1 MSECN
6 LEAWTTVTMLSQNL
20 YEVKFPNGE
29 LIPISPKN
37 ARDNRIYY
45 KRRTTNNLW
54 RTEPLYWL
62 VLRIQTGAP
71 LSVIRKSVWL
81 LPIRNSHIF
90 DHKYL
95 FAPPILRPQYTPIA
109 YPSQIGA
116 QYNATLTIPPHRA
129 TFPAEVQTY
138 QVNNHHWQYQRYWG
152 CQSHHFQ
159 YIFPCGDF
167 EVSLLNIRPP
177 TYTQDFC
184 QKLPDLENPYHSYTQ
199 AASLIQKRMA
209 INHTWYS
216 WPTLH
221 ANTTQPSISLQQ
233 SFGNYSMAE
242 LISDYQQL
250 TPAVT

>member
-1 MSECN
+1 MDNSN
-6 LEAWTTVTMLSQNL
+6 NVVTKSVWSKISKWRT
-20 YEVKFPNGE
+20 YPNFTQ
-29 LIPISPKN
+29 N
-37 ARDNRIYY
+37 ARDNRIYH

-152 CQSHHFQ
+152 CQSHQFSIYFSLWWFRSFFTKHSTTHLHTRLLPKITRSWEPLSFVYPSSKFNTKAHGNQSHLVLLANPTCQ
-159 YIFPCGDF
+159 Y
-167 EVSLLNIRPP
+167 
-177 TYTQDFC
+177 
-184 QKLPDLENPYHSYTQ
+184 
-199 AASLIQKRMA
+199 
-209 INHTWYS
+209 HT
-216 WPTLH
+216 T
-221 ANTTQPSISLQQ
+221 
-233 SFGNYSMAE
+233 
-242 LISDYQQL
+242 
-250 TPAVT
+250 